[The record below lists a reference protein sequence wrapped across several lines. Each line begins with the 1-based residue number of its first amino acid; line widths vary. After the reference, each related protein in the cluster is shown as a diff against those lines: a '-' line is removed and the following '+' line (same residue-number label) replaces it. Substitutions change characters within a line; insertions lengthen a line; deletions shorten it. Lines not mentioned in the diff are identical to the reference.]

1 MKRKIE
7 SHQRGVT
14 ILNIFIDGS
23 DVNGGTLTTNG
34 CEGPDSEHCK
44 ITETG
49 NGAYT
54 ITLNEPGSR
63 ACFAQATPCT
73 DNSIVYVGSTT
84 ASTVLVTQE
93 TASTGLALADADMWV
108 TIYKYDSADKT

>member
-7 SHQRGVT
+7 SHQRGMT

-44 ITETG
+44 ISETG

-63 ACFAQATPCT
+63 ACFAQATTLT
-73 DNSIVYVGSTT
+73 DNSVVYVTSTT
-84 ASTVLVTQE
+84 ASTVLLQQE
-93 TASTGLALADADMWV
+93 TMTTGAALADADIWV
-108 TIYKYDSADKT
+108 TIFKYDSADKT

>member
-7 SHQRGVT
+7 GRQRGMTV
-14 ILNIFIDGS
+14 LNIFIDGS

-44 ITETG
+44 ISETG

-63 ACFAQATPCT
+63 ACFAQATPA
-73 DNSIVYVGSTT
+73 DLLSVAHVASTT
-84 ASTVLVTQE
+84 ASTVLVTQ
-93 TASTGLALADADMWV
+93 TTGSTGVALADADMWV
-108 TIYKYDSADKT
+108 TITVYDSADKT

>member
-7 SHQRGVT
+7 SHQRGMT
-14 ILNIFIDGS
+14 ILNIFVTGAT
-23 DVNGGTLTTNG
+23 VNGGTLTTLG
-34 CEGPDSEHCK
+34 ISGPDSEHVK

-63 ACFAQATPCT
+63 ACAAMAVGSS
-73 DNSIVYVGSTT
+73 DNSVMYVSSTT
-84 ASTVLVTQE
+84 ASTVLVQQDTS
-93 TASTGLALADADMWV
+93 STGGALADANFWL
-108 TIYKYDSADKT
+108 TIFKYDSADKT